1 MLELA
6 REIQELMEKEARS
19 ALEAGWAELTIT
31 EVDIGPSLHL
41 EPMKLEC
48 APLEIY
54 FDSAQLVI
62 CSPGRKGISC
72 EFFSEEPGGVKDQVQ
87 ALVAAVVRGE
97 YEERVRKGSSEVVAN
112 WPGPAGKEEAV
123 RHALVATGLGSDIW
137 TTISYEAYSG

>member
-6 REIQELMEKEARS
+6 REIQELMEEEAHS
-19 ALEAGWAELTIT
+19 ALQAGWAELTVA

-41 EPMKLEC
+41 EPVKLSC

-62 CSPGRKGISC
+62 CSPGRKGMSC

-87 ALVAAVVRGE
+87 ALAAAVVAGK
-97 YEERVRKGSSEVVAN
+97 YEERLRKGSSELVAT
-112 WPGPAGKEEAV
+112 WPGPTGREESV
-123 RHALVATGLGSDIW
+123 REALVTTGLGGGSW
-137 TTISYEAYSG
+137 TTISYEPY